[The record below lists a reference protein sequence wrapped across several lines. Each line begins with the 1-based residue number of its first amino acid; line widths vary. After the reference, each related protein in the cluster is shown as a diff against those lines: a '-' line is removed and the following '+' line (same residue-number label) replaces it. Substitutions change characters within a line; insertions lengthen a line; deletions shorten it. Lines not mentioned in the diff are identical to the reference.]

1 MSQKA
6 EQKQKSHDAILES
19 AAALLLERGIRA
31 SSVMDVMKGA
41 GLTVGGFYG
50 HFESKEHL
58 FTETIHRTARAMW
71 SGLIQGAMRDTSR
84 PPVLSVLYRYL
95 SRKHR
100 DNVEVGCPLPS
111 ITSEVAREGEP
122 YREALEKELAGFIQ
136 DLSGL
141 LGPGEKSRE
150 NALALLAL
158 MFGALSLARAVRG
171 TRLSDEFLEA
181 ARKFGARALNE
192 GSTPPE
198 RH

>member
-6 EQKQKSHDAILES
+6 EQKQKSHEAILAS

-50 HFESKEHL
+50 HFESKEQL
-58 FTETIHRTARAMW
+58 FTETIRSTARTMWTRLLQRAM
-71 SGLIQGAMRDTSR
+71 GDTSR
-84 PPVLSVLYRYL
+84 PPALTVLEKYL

-100 DNVEVGCPLPS
+100 DTVEAGCPLPS
-111 ITSEVAREGEP
+111 IASEVAREGEP
-122 YREALEKELAGFIQ
+122 YRGALESELTEFVRE
-136 DLSGL
+136 LSDL

-150 NALALLAL
+150 KALGLLAL
-158 MFGALSLARAVRG
+158 MYGALSLSRAVRG

-181 ARKFGARALNE
+181 AKKLGAQTLE
-192 GSTPPE
+192 GGAERNTP
-198 RH
+198 